1 LIFVAVVG
9 IWAAFLVQH
18 WVRRREDLATA
29 RSADRFSDAIRVLE
43 RRPIVSSS
51 EARPTLE
58 TRLASLSPQ
67 PAPAPSASPL
77 IARSTR
83 IVSAAGVRPEV
94 IIRTPDA
101 AQPQPVKR
109 PPRRPVARKSVS
121 RKGMLGRRLRAFVA
135 LAALVA
141 IPVTVGLAIADLASW
156 WSVAAAAATLLLAV
170 IALRAAA
177 VRERTGRH
185 TGAQLDLA
193 RASSAKGASAT
204 AKGASATAKGASA
217 TAKGASATAKGASA
231 TAPDSGAMDGIPA
244 AVGAPMPRVPEMPDT
259 QGVPDEYERSVPQP
273 AQVPAARPAVVAFA
287 DFGVDPNTVEIDQS
301 IGLGEPWS
309 PVAVPPPTYTLKDKA
324 PEPVAVIAPDGAV
337 ASATA
342 AAASDLDVPVRRA
355 VGD

>member
-1 LIFVAVVG
+1 MQPSSLIFVAVVG

-109 PPRRPVARKSVS
+109 PPRRPVARTSVS

-204 AKGASATAKGASA
+204 AKGASATAS
-217 TAKGASATAKGASA
+217 
-231 TAPDSGAMDGIPA
+231 DSGAMDGIPA

>member
-1 LIFVAVVG
+1 MQPSSLIFVAVVG

-109 PPRRPVARKSVS
+109 PPRRPVARTSVS

-217 TAKGASATAKGASA
+217 TAS
-231 TAPDSGAMDGIPA
+231 DSGAMDGIPA

>member
-1 LIFVAVVG
+1 
-9 IWAAFLVQH
+9 
-18 WVRRREDLATA
+18 
-29 RSADRFSDAIRVLE
+29 
-43 RRPIVSSS
+43 
-51 EARPTLE
+51 
-58 TRLASLSPQ
+58 
-67 PAPAPSASPL
+67 
-77 IARSTR
+77 
-83 IVSAAGVRPEV
+83 
-94 IIRTPDA
+94 
-101 AQPQPVKR
+101 
-109 PPRRPVARKSVS
+109 
-121 RKGMLGRRLRAFVA
+121 MLGRRLRAFVA
-135 LAALVA
+135 LTALVA

-193 RASSAKGASAT
+193 RASS
-204 AKGASATAKGASA
+204 
-217 TAKGASATAKGASA
+217 AKGASATAKGASA

-324 PEPVAVIAPDGAV
+324 PEPVAVIAPDAAV
-337 ASATA
+337 ASATV

>member
-1 LIFVAVVG
+1 MQPSSLIFVAVVG

-217 TAKGASATAKGASA
+217 TAS
-231 TAPDSGAMDGIPA
+231 DSGAMDGIPA

>member
-1 LIFVAVVG
+1 MQPSSLIFVAVVG

-109 PPRRPVARKSVS
+109 PPRRPVARTSVS

-135 LAALVA
+135 LTALVA

-193 RASSAKGASAT
+193 RASSAT
-204 AKGASATAKGASA
+204 AKGASATAKGS
-217 TAKGASATAKGASA
+217 SA

-324 PEPVAVIAPDGAV
+324 PEPVAVIAPDAAV
-337 ASATA
+337 ASATV

>member
-1 LIFVAVVG
+1 
-9 IWAAFLVQH
+9 
-18 WVRRREDLATA
+18 
-29 RSADRFSDAIRVLE
+29 
-43 RRPIVSSS
+43 
-51 EARPTLE
+51 
-58 TRLASLSPQ
+58 
-67 PAPAPSASPL
+67 
-77 IARSTR
+77 
-83 IVSAAGVRPEV
+83 
-94 IIRTPDA
+94 
-101 AQPQPVKR
+101 
-109 PPRRPVARKSVS
+109 
-121 RKGMLGRRLRAFVA
+121 MLGRRLRAFVA

-193 RASSAKGASAT
+193 RASS
-204 AKGASATAKGASA
+204 AKGASA

-324 PEPVAVIAPDGAV
+324 PEPVAVIAPDAAV
-337 ASATA
+337 ASATV

>member
-1 LIFVAVVG
+1 MQPSSLIFVAVVG

-109 PPRRPVARKSVS
+109 PPRRPVARTSVS

-193 RASSAKGASAT
+193 RASS
-204 AKGASATAKGASA
+204 AKGASA

-324 PEPVAVIAPDGAV
+324 PEPVAVIAPDAAV

>member
-1 LIFVAVVG
+1 
-9 IWAAFLVQH
+9 
-18 WVRRREDLATA
+18 
-29 RSADRFSDAIRVLE
+29 
-43 RRPIVSSS
+43 
-51 EARPTLE
+51 
-58 TRLASLSPQ
+58 
-67 PAPAPSASPL
+67 
-77 IARSTR
+77 
-83 IVSAAGVRPEV
+83 
-94 IIRTPDA
+94 
-101 AQPQPVKR
+101 
-109 PPRRPVARKSVS
+109 
-121 RKGMLGRRLRAFVA
+121 MLGRRLRAFVA

-193 RASSAKGASAT
+193 RASS
-204 AKGASATAKGASA
+204 
-217 TAKGASATAKGASA
+217 AKGASATAKGASA

-324 PEPVAVIAPDGAV
+324 PEPVAVIAPDAAV

>member
-1 LIFVAVVG
+1 MQPSSLIFVAVVG

-109 PPRRPVARKSVS
+109 PPRRPVARTSVS

-135 LAALVA
+135 LTALVA

-204 AKGASATAKGASA
+204 AKGASATAS
-217 TAKGASATAKGASA
+217 
-231 TAPDSGAMDGIPA
+231 DSGAMDGIPA

>member
-1 LIFVAVVG
+1 
-9 IWAAFLVQH
+9 
-18 WVRRREDLATA
+18 
-29 RSADRFSDAIRVLE
+29 
-43 RRPIVSSS
+43 
-51 EARPTLE
+51 
-58 TRLASLSPQ
+58 
-67 PAPAPSASPL
+67 
-77 IARSTR
+77 
-83 IVSAAGVRPEV
+83 
-94 IIRTPDA
+94 
-101 AQPQPVKR
+101 
-109 PPRRPVARKSVS
+109 
-121 RKGMLGRRLRAFVA
+121 MLGRRLRAFVA
-135 LAALVA
+135 LTALVA

-193 RASSAKGASAT
+193 RASSAT
-204 AKGASATAKGASA
+204 AKGASATAKGS
-217 TAKGASATAKGASA
+217 SA

-324 PEPVAVIAPDGAV
+324 PEPVAVIAPDAAV
-337 ASATA
+337 ASATV

>member
-1 LIFVAVVG
+1 
-9 IWAAFLVQH
+9 
-18 WVRRREDLATA
+18 
-29 RSADRFSDAIRVLE
+29 
-43 RRPIVSSS
+43 
-51 EARPTLE
+51 
-58 TRLASLSPQ
+58 
-67 PAPAPSASPL
+67 
-77 IARSTR
+77 
-83 IVSAAGVRPEV
+83 
-94 IIRTPDA
+94 
-101 AQPQPVKR
+101 
-109 PPRRPVARKSVS
+109 
-121 RKGMLGRRLRAFVA
+121 MLGRRLRAFVA

-193 RASSAKGASAT
+193 RASS
-204 AKGASATAKGASA
+204 
-217 TAKGASATAKGASA
+217 AKGASATAKGASA

>member
-1 LIFVAVVG
+1 MQPSSLIFVAVVG

-109 PPRRPVARKSVS
+109 PPRRPVARTSVS

-193 RASSAKGASAT
+193 RASS
-204 AKGASATAKGASA
+204 
-217 TAKGASATAKGASA
+217 AKGASATAKGASA

-324 PEPVAVIAPDGAV
+324 PEPVAVIAPDAAV

>member
-1 LIFVAVVG
+1 
-9 IWAAFLVQH
+9 
-18 WVRRREDLATA
+18 
-29 RSADRFSDAIRVLE
+29 
-43 RRPIVSSS
+43 
-51 EARPTLE
+51 
-58 TRLASLSPQ
+58 
-67 PAPAPSASPL
+67 
-77 IARSTR
+77 
-83 IVSAAGVRPEV
+83 
-94 IIRTPDA
+94 
-101 AQPQPVKR
+101 
-109 PPRRPVARKSVS
+109 
-121 RKGMLGRRLRAFVA
+121 MLGRRLRAFVA

-204 AKGASATAKGASA
+204 AKGASATAS
-217 TAKGASATAKGASA
+217 
-231 TAPDSGAMDGIPA
+231 DSGAMDGIPA